1 MAQEG
6 RGPDRLCARE
16 APAGFVRNVGYSKS
30 RFSTTKKIINRFFAK
45 IKKKKK
51 NLDKKWNFDRN
62 LHHQVLAKLLVAEK
76 FNFKKLKF

>member
-30 RFSTTKKIINRFFAK
+30 RFST
-45 IKKKKK
+45 KKK
-51 NLDKKWNFDRN
+51 NKSVFCQNFKNYLDKKWNFDRN

-76 FNFKKLKF
+76 FNFKK